1 VHLGDGATRL
11 VGSPGGAV
19 TSDHATM
26 SKSANRIRTNGA
38 YVIKSA
44 ASRPRVIKASGSL
57 NGRSAV
63 VTPEIKQLVQAVWQH
78 ARS

>member
-1 VHLGDGATRL
+1 
-11 VGSPGGAV
+11 
-19 TSDHATM
+19 M

-38 YVIKSA
+38 YVIRSA

-63 VTPEIKQLVQAVWQH
+63 VTPEIRQLVQAVWRH